1 MWVVLHLFKARGC
14 QGCWHSRTAADAMA
28 WNVSCPR
35 LAASPQDHV
44 SQCAILNECLEDL
57 AKRYSN
63 TKFLRI
69 VSTDAIP
76 KYPDAA
82 LPTLLVYQDGKK
94 VKDFVGLEV
103 LAGQGLEGR
112 CIERRTCWR
121 RAVTSDCLRCR
132 VPLRSLQVFGGRR
145 VTPEE
150 VAIKLNQIGDICA
163 SDGNVEAASRREALK
178 LLEKVAIEVGW
189 VGGAGK
195 GMHDGAI
202 APRRCL
208 VRAAVGSWPCLGNE
222 VLLYLQCEP
231 VPRSQTLDEESS
243 DFDDS

>member
-1 MWVVLHLFKARGC
+1 MGDYHTTYKAVEGTTTEWDDLQRKYGNLPPKAPVWKPEKWTSAEEHAAVSKDAVDAAETEQELEDLEVDDDRFLEEYRRQRIEQMREAAARPRFGSYDVIKANEWEQQVTRAGDGVWVVLHLFK
-14 QGCWHSRTAADAMA
+14 
-28 WNVSCPR
+28 
-35 LAASPQDHV
+35 DHV

-103 LAGQGLEGR
+103 
-112 CIERRTCWR
+112 
-121 RAVTSDCLRCR
+121 
-132 VPLRSLQVFGGRR
+132 FGGRR

-178 LLEKVAIEVGW
+178 LLEKVAIE
-189 VGGAGK
+189 
-195 GMHDGAI
+195 
-202 APRRCL
+202 
-208 VRAAVGSWPCLGNE
+208 
-222 VLLYLQCEP
+222 
-231 VPRSQTLDEESS
+231 TLDEESS